1 MSGKRNV
8 ILIVDDME
16 INRAILRGVLED
28 EYHIL
33 EAENGEQ
40 AMLLVEQYRS
50 AIAVMLLDVVMPV
63 KNGYEVLKEM
73 SARGFLDQIPV
84 VMVTA
89 EGSAESEVRAFDLGA
104 SDIVMKPFEPHVI
117 RRRVQNIIELNLHKL
132 HLEDLVEEQAQSLRE
147 SNEIITDALSSVIE
161 YRSMES
167 GQHILRIRMF
177 TKILLHDVACN
188 CREYGLDERKIESIT
203 RAAAMHDV
211 GKIAIPDSILN
222 KPGRLTD
229 EEFEIMKTHTTKG
242 CAMLDGLSRLGDQEY
257 LRYAYNICRYH
268 HERWDGR
275 GYPDKLKGDNIPI
288 CAQVAGIADCY
299 DALTT
304 DRVYKKAYS
313 HEKAM
318 NMILNGECGAF
329 SPKLLECLKNVG
341 EQFRVLAR
349 EYADGRSP
357 SADFQPR
364 PEAEFLHEVDTAQL
378 TQTKYFTVLRYLN
391 VPVLEVDLDADIYHM
406 VYAPNDDFDQL
417 RSGGSFRQC
426 FHAFVQSSVHP
437 DDRRRVEETMEN
449 YLSTFF
455 EEGLMK
461 RSREYRVFRRSTG
474 DYHWYRATLLR
485 IDTEDPHRHRAMM
498 IWRDIGGELSLRRS
512 EDGEKT
518 EQDVVALARNIPGGI
533 VQCRNDSQLTMVR
546 AGAGLTAMFGYNEE
560 EIAQR
565 FQNRLLAML
574 HPDDRAQAAA
584 QVREQLQAGNAVE
597 LEYRVRRKDGST
609 VWVLDKG
616 QVVEEDGDEYL
627 YCVLVDVTR
636 DKRAREELRLSLE
649 RHQIIMDQ
657 TDDIIFEWDMLTD
670 QISYS
675 QNWEKKFGYPP
686 AGERSAMGMASSSH
700 IYPDDR
706 PALEELIDKLAAGTS
721 YAQAEYRIAA
731 ADGRYL
737 WCRTRASA
745 QYDENGRPIKA
756 VGVIL
761 DVDSEKS
768 RTRALQAKAEMDALT
783 GLCNKAAMHRRV
795 EQYLE
800 QRESGEIGAML
811 ILDVD
816 NFKLINDS
824 YGHMFG
830 DAVLTQIS
838 DRIRELFRG
847 GDIIGR
853 IGGDEF
859 MVFLPR
865 LPNREVAEN
874 RAGLLVESFQELF
887 EGELDKCPLSC
898 SIGIAY
904 APEDGLCYQDLFQRA
919 DRALYQAKSQGK
931 NCFVAYDGRWMD
943 QSFGDLTPAGSA
955 LGARIDSDE
964 RGATK
969 TSGFIQYVFQ
979 ILYRAGNVEEAVES
993 ILEMA
998 GRQFD
1003 VSRAYIFENDGE
1015 NRYCTNTFEWCNTG
1029 IEPQIDKL
1037 QSVSFD
1043 GDLGGGYM
1051 ENFNE
1056 NGIFYCPDISELPQ
1070 AQQDI
1075 LVPQGIKSMLQCAI
1089 RDNGR
1094 FRGWVGFDENG
1105 ENRLWTKDQIDA
1117 LTFVAELLSVFLLK
1131 MRAQEKTE
1139 TAAQGLLMAL
1149 DNQNSWIYVVDP
1161 DTYEMLFIN
1170 AKTRAIAPEAE
1181 VGMCCYRAFFGRSGP
1196 CEQCPARNIRT
1207 SVNRTMEVYNRILNV
1222 WSSADAALIRWEGR
1236 EACLLTCH
1244 DITCYKKSRLEE

>member
-1 MSGKRNV
+1 MSKRNV
-8 ILIVDDME
+8 ILVVDDME

-40 AMLLVEQYRS
+40 AMLLVEQYRE

-63 KNGYEVLKEM
+63 KDGYEVLREM

-177 TKILLHDVACN
+177 TKILLQDVARN

-203 RAAAMHDV
+203 RAAAMHDI

-222 KPGRLTD
+222 KPGPLTD
-229 EEFEIMKTHTTKG
+229 EEFAVMKAHTTKG
-242 CAMLDGLSRLGDQEY
+242 CSMLDGLSRLGDQEY

-275 GYPDKLKGDNIPI
+275 GYPDGLKGNNIPI

-329 SPKLLECLKNVG
+329 SPRLLECLKNVG
-341 EQFRVLAR
+341 EQFRSLAR

-357 SADFQPR
+357 GADFPPKPAPDFFQE
-364 PEAEFLHEVDTAQL
+364 EADAAEL
-378 TQTKYFTVLRYLN
+378 TQSKYFTVLRYLN

-417 RSGGSFRQC
+417 RTGGSFRQC
-426 FHAFVQSSVHP
+426 FRAFVQSSVHP
-437 DDRRRVEETMEN
+437 DDRGRVENTMDS
-449 YLSTFF
+449 YLSRFF
-455 EEGLMK
+455 EDGVMK
-461 RSREYRVFRRSTG
+461 RSREYRVFHRSSG
-474 DYHWYRATLLR
+474 DYHWYRATILR
-485 IDTEDPHRHRAMM
+485 IDTEDPHRHRAMLV
-498 IWRDIGGELSLRRS
+498 WRDVGGELAVRRG
-512 EDGEKT
+512 GEEETDRSSVDLTRK
-518 EQDVVALARNIPGGI
+518 IPGGVI
-533 VQCRNDSQLTMVR
+533 QCRNDARFTLIR
-546 AGAGLTAMFGYNEE
+546 AGEGLTAMFGYSEE
-560 EIAQR
+560 EIAGQ
-565 FQNRLLAML
+565 FENCFLSMI
-574 HPDDRAQAAA
+574 HPDDRDQAVA
-584 QVREQLQAGNAVE
+584 QVRDQLRRGNSVE
-597 LEYRVRRKDGST
+597 IEYRVRRKDGT
-609 VWVLDKG
+609 VLWVLDKG
-616 QVVEEDGDEYL
+616 QLVEEDGEEYL

-649 RHQIIMDQ
+649 RHQIIVDQ
-657 TDDIIFEWDMLTD
+657 TDDIIFEWDMAADTID
-670 QISYS
+670 YS

-686 AGERSAMGMASSSH
+686 LEELSAAGMATSSH
-700 IYPDDR
+700 IHPDDR
-706 PALEELIDKLAAGTS
+706 RVLEELIGKLAAGTP
-721 YAQAEYRIAA
+721 YAEAEYRIAQ
-731 ADGRYL
+731 ADGHYL
-737 WCRTRASA
+737 WCRTRTTA
-745 QYDENGRPIKA
+745 QYDEEGRPFKA

-768 RTRALQAKAEMDALT
+768 RTKALQAKAERDALT
-783 GLCNKAAMHRRV
+783 GLCNKAAMRQRV
-795 EQYLE
+795 ERYLE

-816 NFKLINDS
+816 NFKLVNDS
-824 YGHMFG
+824 FGHMYG
-830 DAVLTQIS
+830 DAVLTQIA

-859 MVFLPR
+859 MIFLSQ
-865 LPNREVAEN
+865 LPSREVAEN
-874 RAGLLVESFQELF
+874 RAGLLVESFRELF
-887 EGELDKCPLSC
+887 NGELDKCSLSC

-904 APEDGLCYQDLFQRA
+904 APDDALCYQDLFQRA
-919 DRALYQAKSQGK
+919 DRALYQAKSRGK
-931 NCFVAYDGRWMD
+931 NCFVSYDGGWMAEN
-943 QSFGDLTPAGSA
+943 FRDLPAGESA

-964 RGATK
+964 RGAAETA
-969 TSGFIQYVFQ
+969 GLIQYVFQ
-979 ILYRAGNVEEAVES
+979 ILYRSGDVEEAVGA
-993 ILEMA
+993 ILELVG
-998 GRQFD
+998 GRYD
-1003 VSRAYIFENDGE
+1003 VSRAYIFENDE
-1015 NRYCTNTFEWCNTG
+1015 NDQHCFNTFEWCNEG
-1029 IEPQIDKL
+1029 VEPQKDLL
-1037 QSVSFD
+1037 QGVD
-1043 GDLGGGYM
+1043 YQRDLGGHYQD
-1051 ENFNE
+1051 NFNE
-1056 NGIFYCPDISELPQ
+1056 NGIFYCPDISELPREQ
-1070 AQQDI
+1070 YEI
-1075 LVPQGIKSMLQCAI
+1075 LAPQGIKSMLQCAI

-1094 FRGWVGFDENG
+1094 FKGYVGFDENG
-1105 ENRLWTKDQIDA
+1105 ENRLWTQDQIDA
-1117 LTFVAELLSVFLLK
+1117 LSFVAELLSVFLLK
-1131 MRAQEKTE
+1131 MRAQEKIE
-1139 TAAQGLLMAL
+1139 VAAHGLRMAL
-1149 DNQNSWIYVVDP
+1149 DNQNSWIYIIDP
-1161 DTYEMLFIN
+1161 DTYEMLYIN
-1170 AKTRAIAPEAE
+1170 AKTLSIAPEAQL
-1181 VGMCCYRAFFGRSGP
+1181 GMTCYKAFFGRSAP
-1196 CEQCPARNIRT
+1196 CEQCPAFQIRQA
-1207 SVNRTMEVYNRILNV
+1207 VNRTMEVYNKQLKV
-1222 WSSADAALIRWEGR
+1222 WSSADAVLIRWEGR

-1244 DITCYKKSRLEE
+1244 DITPYKKQTD